1 MTTLPTWL
9 AVLLALASP
18 IVAVVAIGAG
28 ELRDRR
34 RLEHEREMQELEEH
48 RMTRL
53 REERLRAYSTFARLT
68 KTVEAENPT
77 PGPALAEAHSEI
89 EMLTDNP
96 ELRTAAAVLLQ
107 AWGEAW
113 NIARAELERGADNRC
128 AGLHDVQGSAGW
140 SQDHLP
146 PTSQGRV
153 AGEASEPPA
162 VVFTQRPS
170 KGELSEVHIRDPA

>member
-113 NIARAELERGADNRC
+113 NIARAELERGADNPYGAPDFMMYRDLLDGHRTTFLRL
-128 AGLHDVQGSAGW
+128 ARD
-140 SQDHLP
+140 
-146 PTSQGRV
+146 
-153 AGEASEPPA
+153 
-162 VVFTQRPS
+162 
-170 KGELSEVHIRDPA
+170 ELQAKPLSRLQ